1 MKSVWFQ
8 DLKGQEAED
17 FKKSV
22 LGSKKV
28 LDKLSKIV
36 YTMIKDGEKSVTND
50 YDSPAWAFKQAD
62 AIGYKR
68 ALQRVIEVLTVD
80 ED

>member
-1 MKSVWFQ
+1 MKVVWFQ
-8 DLKGQEAED
+8 GLKGED
-17 FKKSV
+17 VEDRKKSV

-50 YDSPAWAFKQAD
+50 YDSPAWAYKQAD
-62 AIGYKR
+62 AIGYRR
-68 ALQRVIEVLTVD
+68 ALERILEILTVD